1 MVGGRTG
8 APATHRA
15 HGTSCG
21 DHSFAS
27 LLHLPVRNCVSSKH
41 DHHQQARYSVEPSG
55 ENCSLNLMIS
65 PVFLSKKPF
74 FKCAWFQVYGLS
86 WLVIVAVLVILK
98 IMSMSRMKFSA
109 DFQLMFRLL
118 KLLMF
123 IGAY

>member
-55 ENCSLNLMIS
+55 LWSFLAGHCSR
-65 PVFLSKKPF
+65 VGYSKDHVDESNEVQRGFPTDV
-74 FKCAWFQVYGLS
+74 QTP
-86 WLVIVAVLVILK
+86 
-98 IMSMSRMKFSA
+98 
-109 DFQLMFRLL
+109 
-118 KLLMF
+118 
-123 IGAY
+123 